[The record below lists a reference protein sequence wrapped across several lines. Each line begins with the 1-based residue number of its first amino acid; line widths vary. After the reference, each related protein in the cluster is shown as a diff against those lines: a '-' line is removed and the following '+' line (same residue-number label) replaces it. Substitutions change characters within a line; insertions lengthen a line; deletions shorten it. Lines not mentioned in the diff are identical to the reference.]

1 MKPIC
6 FRYHIISLRNYK
18 FDFHTWQVLRL
29 QACKYLRETA
39 LNALHG
45 GKVLSELEQLDMSY
59 GSLGRAAI
67 EGVLAWCPHLI
78 EVRLNGCA
86 HVTDHLWSCLA
97 NPPSAADY
105 IISEDAGMEDVT
117 SLDGFVDQHSPTNAD
132 FPQSISTS
140 EVLRDIMSIPEKEIV
155 GNRREGQWQG
165 TSTHDFHVQTPE
177 VTADLLPSSRS
188 DGLGIEHPVCIPGT
202 GDSHQRVCTSTQ
214 SEMAGSVRALQT
226 LLCVGCPN
234 IQTVVI
240 QRDAA
245 CLHLHYLN
253 LSLSVNIREVRLGCE
268 NLTYLNLT

>member
-1 MKPIC
+1 M
-6 FRYHIISLRNYK
+6 
-18 FDFHTWQVLRL
+18 LRL

-59 GSLGRAAI
+59 GSLGRVAI
-67 EGVLAWCPHLI
+67 EDVLALCPHLI

-86 HVTDHLWSCLA
+86 HVTDHLWSRLA
-97 NPPSAADY
+97 NPPSAVDY
-105 IISEDAGMEDVT
+105 ITSEDVGMVDVP
-117 SLDGFVDQHSPTNAD
+117 SLDGSVDRHSPMDAVY
-132 FPQSISTS
+132 PQSTSTS
-140 EVLRDIMSIPEKEIV
+140 EVLQDIMSIPEKEMI
-155 GNRREGQWQG
+155 GNQREGQWQG
-165 TSTHDFHVQTPE
+165 ASTHNFHVQTPE
-177 VTADLLPSSRS
+177 VTADPLSSSRS
-188 DGLGIEHPVCIPGT
+188 DGLEIEHLVCIPRT
-202 GDSHQRVCTSTQ
+202 GGSHQQVFTSTE
-214 SEMAGSVRALQT
+214 SEMTGSVRALQT

-268 NLTYLNLT
+268 NLTYLNLR